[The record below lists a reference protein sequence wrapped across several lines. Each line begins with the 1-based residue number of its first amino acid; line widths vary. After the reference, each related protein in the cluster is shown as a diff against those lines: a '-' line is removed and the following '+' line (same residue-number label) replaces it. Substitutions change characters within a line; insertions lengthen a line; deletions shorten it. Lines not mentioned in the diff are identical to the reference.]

1 MTVFNFQL
9 KNAYLCKS
17 LNLVINHPIIILI
30 IMKIKLLPLFAIV
43 ALVATACDNTPK
55 PEQPQE
61 PVQQTTNLSDKYAE
75 YTLTTSIDHLSEG
88 ELEMLGLLFEAAD
101 IMDNLFWQENYG
113 DKEEL
118 MNRIGDNADIKKL
131 ATIAYGPWDGLDG
144 NKPFVEGIGEKP
156 AGAQFYPADMTEEE
170 WNALDDPNKTSQ
182 YTMIVRD
189 DDGNLKCVW
198 YHDYFEQ
205 QIKKAASLLD
215 DASELAGDE
224 EFAEYLR
231 LRAKALR
238 TDDYLESDM
247 QWMDVRNNNID
258 MVIGPIENYT
268 DARYGIKASHEAFIL
283 VKDQEWTKQLA
294 RYAAFVP
301 ELQKQLPVPAEYKK
315 EVPGSDVDLAAY
327 DVVYYA
333 GDCNAN
339 SKTIAINLP
348 NDERVQ
354 LQRGTRKLQLKNA
367 MQAKFDKILEPISKE
382 LMTPESMEHIK
393 FDAFFA
399 NVMFHETAHGMG
411 IKNTITGKGTVRE
424 ALGNQYN
431 ALEEA
436 KADVLGLYLVTK
448 LAEMG
453 EYTNTTMEDNYT
465 TFMAGIF
472 RSVRFGAASAHGK
485 ANMLTFNYF
494 QNEGA
499 FVRNEEGK
507 YAIDFE
513 KMKVAVEKLAGD
525 ILKHQGDGDY
535 EATKTWMGEMTVIQ
549 PTLQADLDKVN
560 AAGIPTDIYFNMGPQ
575 VLLK

>member
-1 MTVFNFQL
+1 
-9 KNAYLCKS
+9 
-17 LNLVINHPIIILI
+17 
-30 IMKIKLLPLFAIV
+30 MKIKYLAIIA
-43 ALVATACDNTPK
+43 ALAIGATACDNSKK
-55 PEQPQE
+55 PEPSPE
-61 PVQQTTNLSDKYAE
+61 PVQQQSNLSDKYAE
-75 YTLTTSIDHLSEG
+75 YTLTSDISHLSDNER
-88 ELEMLGLLFEAAD
+88 EMLKLLFEAAD
-101 IMDNLFWQENYG
+101 IMDGLFWQENYG

-144 NKPFVEGIGEKP
+144 NKPFVEGIGPKP

-170 WNALDDPNKTSQ
+170 WSAFDDPNKTSQ

-189 DDGNLKCVW
+189 ENGKLKCVW
-198 YHDYFEQ
+198 YHDYFAEQ
-205 QIKKAASLLD
+205 INKAASLLD

-224 EFAEYLR
+224 EFANYLR

-283 VKDQEWTKQLA
+283 IKDQDWTKKLA

-354 LQRGTRKLQLKNA
+354 LERGTRKLQLKNA

-393 FDAFFA
+393 FDAFFS

-424 ALGNQYN
+424 ALSNQYN
-431 ALEEA
+431 AIEEA

-453 EYTNTTMEDNYT
+453 EYTTTTMEDNYT

-499 FVRNEEGK
+499 FVRNADGR

-535 EATKTWMGEMTVIQ
+535 EATKAWLGQMSVIK
-549 PTLQADLDKVN
+549 PELQADLDRVN
-560 AAGIPTDIYFNMGPQ
+560 AAGIPVDIYYNMGPQ

>member
-1 MTVFNFQL
+1 
-9 KNAYLCKS
+9 
-17 LNLVINHPIIILI
+17 
-30 IMKIKLLPLFAIV
+30 MKIKHLVWVAMV
-43 ALVATACDNTPK
+43 ALAATSCDNKK
-55 PEQPQE
+55 PEQVQE
-61 PVQQTTNLSDKYAE
+61 PVQQKANLSDKYAE
-75 YTLTTSIDHLSEG
+75 YTLTTNIDHLSDNEKQ
-88 ELEMLGLLFEAAD
+88 MLPLLFEACD
-101 IMDNLFWQENYG
+101 IMDGLFWRENYG

-118 MNRIGDNADIKKL
+118 MAKIGDNTDIKKL
-131 ATIAYGPWDGLDG
+131 ATIAYGPWDGLNG
-144 NKPFVEGIGEKP
+144 NTPFVEGIGDKP

-170 WNALDDPNKTSQ
+170 WNALADPNKNSQ

-189 DDGNLKCVW
+189 ENGALKCVW
-198 YHDYFEQ
+198 YHDYFAQE
-205 QIKKAASLLD
+205 IERAASLLD
-215 DASELAGDE
+215 QASELAGDK
-224 EFAEYLR
+224 EFAQYLK

-238 TDDYLESDM
+238 TDDYFESDM

-258 MVIGPIENYT
+258 LVIGPIENYT
-268 DARYGIKASHEAFIL
+268 DARYGIKASHEGFIL
-283 VKDQEWTKQLA
+283 IKDQEWTKQLA

-301 ELQKQLPVPAEYKK
+301 ELQKQLPVPEEYKK
-315 EVPGSDVDLAAY
+315 EVPGDDVDLAAY
-327 DVVYYA
+327 DAVYYA

-354 LQRGTRKLQLKNA
+354 LQRGTRKLQLKNS
-367 MQAKFDKILEPISKE
+367 MQAKFDKILEPIARE

-393 FDAFFA
+393 FDAFFS

-424 ALGNQYN
+424 ALSNQYN
-431 ALEEA
+431 AIEEA

-453 EYTNTTMEDNYT
+453 EYTTTTMEDNYT

-499 FVRNEEGK
+499 FTRNEEGR

-535 EATKTWMGEMTVIQ
+535 EATKAWMADQIVIK
-549 PTLQADLDKVN
+549 PELQADLDRVN
-560 AAGIPTDIYFNMGPQ
+560 KAGVPTDIYFNMGPQ

>member
-1 MTVFNFQL
+1 
-9 KNAYLCKS
+9 
-17 LNLVINHPIIILI
+17 
-30 IMKIKLLPLFAIV
+30 MKIKHLAIIAVV
-43 ALVATACDNTPK
+43 ALVATACGNKKT
-55 PEQPQE
+55 EQPQE
-61 PVQQTTNLSDKYAE
+61 PVQEQEQTTNLSDKYAE
-75 YTLTTSIDHLSEG
+75 YTLTTDISHLSDNER
-88 ELEMLGLLFEAAD
+88 EMLQLLFEAAD
-101 IMDNLFWQENYG
+101 IMDGLFWNENYG
-113 DKEEL
+113 DKDEL
-118 MNRIGDNADIKKL
+118 IARIGDNADLRKM
-131 ATIAYGPWDGLDG
+131 ASIAYGPWDGLDG
-144 NKPFVEGIGEKP
+144 NKPFVEGIGPKP

-170 WNALDDPNKTSQ
+170 WNAFDDPNKTSQ

-189 DDGNLKCVW
+189 ENGALKCVW
-198 YHDYFEQ
+198 YHDYFAE

-238 TDDYLESDM
+238 TDDYFESDM
-247 QWMDVRNNNID
+247 QWMDVRNNNVD
-258 MVIGPIENYT
+258 LVIGPIENYT

-283 VKDQEWTKQLA
+283 IKDQEWTKQLA

-301 ELQKQLPVPAEYKK
+301 ELQKQLPVPEEYKK

-367 MQAKFDKILEPISKE
+367 MQAKFDKILAPISE
-382 LMTPESMEHIK
+382 VLMTPESMEHIK

-424 ALGNQYN
+424 ALSNQYN

-494 QNEGA
+494 QNKGA
-499 FVRNEEGK
+499 FVRTEDGR
-507 YAIDFE
+507 YAIDFD

-535 EATKTWMGEMTVIQ
+535 EATKAWMGEMSVIK
-549 PTLQADLDKVN
+549 PELQADLDRVN
-560 AAGIPTDIYFNMGPQ
+560 EAGIPVDIYYNMGPD

>member
-1 MTVFNFQL
+1 
-9 KNAYLCKS
+9 
-17 LNLVINHPIIILI
+17 
-30 IMKIKLLPLFAIV
+30 MKIKHLAIIAVV
-43 ALVATACDNTPK
+43 ALVATACGNK
-55 PEQPQE
+55 KVEQPQE
-61 PVQQTTNLSDKYAE
+61 PVQEQTTNLSDKYAE
-75 YTLTTSIDHLSEG
+75 YTLTTDISHLSDNER
-88 ELEMLGLLFEAAD
+88 EMLRLLFEAAD
-101 IMDNLFWQENYG
+101 IMDGLFWLENYG
-113 DKEEL
+113 DNAEL
-118 MNRIGDNADIKKL
+118 MARIADNPDLVKM

-144 NKPFVEGIGEKP
+144 NKPFVEGVGPKP

-170 WNALDDPNKTSQ
+170 WNAFDDPNKTSQ

-189 DDGNLKCVW
+189 ENGALKCVW
-198 YHDYFEQ
+198 YHDYFAEQ
-205 QIKKAASLLD
+205 IRKAASLLD

-247 QWMDVRNNNID
+247 QWMDVRNNNVD
-258 MVIGPIENYT
+258 LVIGPIENYT

-283 VKDQEWTKQLA
+283 IKDQEWTKQLA

-301 ELQKQLPVPAEYKK
+301 ELQKQLPVPEEYKK

-367 MQAKFDKILEPISKE
+367 MQAKFDKILAPISE
-382 LMTPESMEHIK
+382 VLMTPESMEHIK

-411 IKNTITGKGTVRE
+411 IKNTITGTGTVRE

-499 FVRNEEGK
+499 FVRTEDGR
-507 YAIDFE
+507 YAIDFD

-535 EATKTWMGEMTVIQ
+535 EATKAWMGEMSVIK
-549 PTLQADLDKVN
+549 PELQADLDRVN
-560 AAGIPTDIYFNMGPQ
+560 EAGIPVDIYYNMGPD

>member
-1 MTVFNFQL
+1 
-9 KNAYLCKS
+9 
-17 LNLVINHPIIILI
+17 
-30 IMKIKLLPLFAIV
+30 MKIKHLTIAV
-43 ALVATACDNTPK
+43 AVVLVAAACNNTK
-55 PEQPQE
+55 PEPEQE
-61 PVQQTTNLSDKYAE
+61 PVQEQTNLSDKYAE
-75 YTLTTSIDHLSEG
+75 YTLTSDISHLSEN
-88 ELEMLGLLFEAAD
+88 EREMLPLLFEAAD
-101 IMDNLFWQENYG
+101 IMDQLFWLENYG
-113 DKEEL
+113 DKEAL
-118 MNRIGDNADIKKL
+118 MAQIGDNADLRKMAGI
-131 ATIAYGPWDGLDG
+131 TYGPWDGLDG
-144 NKPFVEGIGEKP
+144 NKPFVDGIGEKP
-156 AGAQFYPADMTEEE
+156 AGAQFYPVDMTEEE
-170 WNALDDPNKTSQ
+170 WNAFDDPDKNSQ

-189 DDGNLKCVW
+189 EDGNLKCVW

-247 QWMDVRNNNID
+247 RWMDVRNNNID

-283 VKDQEWTKQLA
+283 IKDQEWTKQLA
-294 RYAAFVP
+294 RYAQFVP
-301 ELQKQLPVPAEYKK
+301 ELQKQLPVPEEYKK

-327 DVVYYA
+327 DAVYYA

-354 LQRGTRKLQLKNA
+354 LERGTRKLQLKNA
-367 MQAKFDKILEPISKE
+367 MQAKFENILVPIADV
-382 LMTPESMEHIK
+382 LMTPESAEHIK

-411 IKNTITGKGTVRE
+411 IKNTITGKGSVHS

-431 ALEEA
+431 AIEEA

-453 EYTNTTMEDNYT
+453 EYTTTTMEDNYT
-465 TFMAGIF
+465 TFLAGIF

-485 ANMLTFNYF
+485 ANMLEFNYF
-494 QNEGA
+494 QKEGA
-499 FVRNEEGK
+499 FTRDENGR

-513 KMKVAVEKLAGD
+513 KMKAAVEKLAGD
-525 ILKHQGDGDY
+525 ILIHQGDGDY
-535 EATKTWMGEMTVIQ
+535 EATKAWLGEMSVIK
-549 PTLQADLDKVN
+549 PELQADLDRVN
-560 AAGIPTDIYFNMGPQ
+560 EAGIPTDIYYNMGPD

>member
-1 MTVFNFQL
+1 
-9 KNAYLCKS
+9 
-17 LNLVINHPIIILI
+17 
-30 IMKIKLLPLFAIV
+30 MKIRHLTYV
-43 ALVATACDNTPK
+43 AVMALITSACNNAPK
-55 PEQPQE
+55 QPVEQQPQ
-61 PVQQTTNLSDKYAE
+61 PKLIDKYAE
-75 YTLTTSIDHLSEG
+75 YTLTSDISHLSEN
-88 ELEMLGLLFEAAD
+88 EKEMLPLLFEAAD
-101 IMDNLFWQENYG
+101 IMDDLFWKENYG
-113 DKEEL
+113 DKDEL
-118 MNRIGDNADIKKL
+118 MAKITDPDLQRFACI
-131 ATIAYGPWDGLDG
+131 TYGPWDGLDG
-144 NKPFVEGIGEKP
+144 NKPFVEGVGEKP
-156 AGAQFYPADMTEEE
+156 AGAQFYPQDMTEEE
-170 WNALDDPNKTSQ
+170 WNAFDDPDKNSQ

-189 DDGNLKCVW
+189 ENGNLKCVW

-205 QIKKAASLLD
+205 QINKAASLLD

-224 EFAEYLR
+224 EFANYLA

-247 QWMDVRNNNID
+247 RWMDVRNNNID

-283 VKDQEWTKQLA
+283 IKDQEWTKQLA
-294 RYAAFVP
+294 RYAQFVP
-301 ELQKQLPVPAEYKK
+301 ELQKQLPVPEEYKK

-354 LQRGTRKLQLKNA
+354 LERGTRKLQLKNA
-367 MQAKFDKILEPISKE
+367 MAAKFEKILLPLSNV

-411 IKNTITGKGTVRE
+411 IKNTVTGKGSVHS
-424 ALGNQYN
+424 ALGNTYN
-431 ALEEA
+431 AIEEA

-453 EYTNTTMEDNYT
+453 EYTTTELVDNYT
-465 TFMAGIF
+465 TFLAGIF

-485 ANMLTFNYF
+485 ANMLEFNYMEK
-494 QNEGA
+494 EGA
-499 FVRNEEGK
+499 FTRNEQGQ

-513 KMKVAVEKLAGD
+513 KMKVAIEKLAGD
-525 ILKHQGDGDY
+525 ILVCQGNGDY
-535 EATKTWMGEMTVIQ
+535 EAAKAWLGEMSVTK
-549 PTLQADLDKVN
+549 PELQADLDRVN
-560 AAGIPTDIYFNMGPQ
+560 NAGIPVDIYYNMGPQ

>member
-1 MTVFNFQL
+1 
-9 KNAYLCKS
+9 
-17 LNLVINHPIIILI
+17 
-30 IMKIKLLPLFAIV
+30 MKIKYF
-43 ALVATACDNTPK
+43 ALVAMVAVAFTACDNKK
-55 PEQPQE
+55 PEPVQE
-61 PVQQTTNLSDKYAE
+61 PVQEQTHLSDKYAE
-75 YTLTTSIDHLSEG
+75 YTLTTNIDHLSDNER
-88 ELEMLGLLFEAAD
+88 EMLRLLFEAAD
-101 IMDNLFWQENYG
+101 IMDGLFWNENYG
-113 DKEEL
+113 DKDEL
-118 MNRIGDNADIKKL
+118 MAKIGDNADIKKL

-144 NKPFVEGIGEKP
+144 NKPFVEGIGAKP

-170 WNALDDPNKTSQ
+170 WNAFDDPNKTSQ

-189 DDGNLKCVW
+189 ENGALKCVW
-198 YHDYFEQ
+198 YHDYFAEQ
-205 QIKKAASLLD
+205 IEKAASLLD
-215 DASELAGDE
+215 KASELAGDK
-224 EFAEYLR
+224 EFATYLK
-231 LRAKALR
+231 LRAQALR

-294 RYAAFVP
+294 RYASFVP
-301 ELQKQLPVPAEYKK
+301 ALQKQLPVPAEYKK

-367 MQAKFDKILEPISKE
+367 MQAKFDKILDPISKE
-382 LMTPESMEHIK
+382 LMTSESLEHIK

-499 FVRNEEGK
+499 FVRDEQGK

-525 ILKHQGDGDY
+525 ILQHQGNGDY
-535 EATKTWMGEMTVIQ
+535 EATKAWMGEMTVIK
-549 PTLQADLDKVN
+549 PELQADLDRVN

>member
-1 MTVFNFQL
+1 M
-9 KNAYLCKS
+9 
-17 LNLVINHPIIILI
+17 
-30 IMKIKLLPLFAIV
+30 
-43 ALVATACDNTPK
+43 
-55 PEQPQE
+55 
-61 PVQQTTNLSDKYAE
+61 
-75 YTLTTSIDHLSEG
+75 
-88 ELEMLGLLFEAAD
+88 
-101 IMDNLFWQENYG
+101 
-113 DKEEL
+113 
-118 MNRIGDNADIKKL
+118 
-131 ATIAYGPWDGLDG
+131 
-144 NKPFVEGIGEKP
+144 EGIGAKP

-170 WNALDDPNKTSQ
+170 WNAFADPNKNSQ

-189 DDGNLKCVW
+189 ENGALKCMW

-205 QIKKAASLLD
+205 EIKRAASLLD

-238 TDDYLESDM
+238 NDDYFESDM

-268 DARYGIKASHEAFIL
+268 DARFGIKASHEAFIL
-283 VKDQEWTKQLA
+283 IKDQEWTKQLA
-294 RYAAFVP
+294 RYAAYVP

-315 EVPGSDVDLAAY
+315 EKPGDDVDLAAY
-327 DVVYYA
+327 DAVYYA

-354 LQRGTRKLQLKNA
+354 LERGTRKLQLKNA
-367 MQAKFDKILEPISKE
+367 MAAKFEKILVPLSGV

-411 IKNTITGKGTVRE
+411 IKNTITGKGSVHS
-424 ALGNQYN
+424 ALGNTYN
-431 ALEEA
+431 AIEEA

-453 EYTNTTMEDNYT
+453 EYTTTELVDNYT
-465 TFMAGIF
+465 TFLAGIF

-485 ANMLTFNYF
+485 ANMLEFNYM
-494 QNEGA
+494 QKEGA
-499 FVRNEEGK
+499 FTRNEQGQ

-513 KMKVAVEKLAGD
+513 KMKAAVEKLAGD
-525 ILKHQGDGDY
+525 ILVCQGNGDY
-535 EATKTWMGEMTVIQ
+535 EAAKAWLGEMSVIK
-549 PTLQADLDKVN
+549 PELQADLDRVN
-560 AAGIPTDIYFNMGPQ
+560 AAGIPTDIYYNMGPE
-575 VLLK
+575 VLMKTEN

>member
-1 MTVFNFQL
+1 
-9 KNAYLCKS
+9 
-17 LNLVINHPIIILI
+17 
-30 IMKIKLLPLFAIV
+30 MKIKHLSIIVAV
-43 ALVATACDNTPK
+43 ALVASACNNKPK
-55 PEQPQE
+55 TEEKPQPK
-61 PVQQTTNLSDKYAE
+61 LIDKYAE
-75 YTLTTSIDHLSEG
+75 YTLTSDISHLSEN
-88 ELEMLGLLFEAAD
+88 EKEMLPLLFEAAD
-101 IMDNLFWQENYG
+101 IMEDLFWKENYG

-118 MNRIGDNADIKKL
+118 MAKISDPDLQKFACI
-131 ATIAYGPWDGLDG
+131 TYGPWDGLDG
-144 NKPFVEGIGEKP
+144 NKPFVEGVGEKP
-156 AGAQFYPADMTEEE
+156 AGAQFYPQDMTEEE
-170 WNALDDPNKTSQ
+170 WQAFDDPDKNSQ

-189 DDGNLKCVW
+189 ENGALKCVW
-198 YHDYFEQ
+198 YHEYFEQ

-231 LRAKALR
+231 LRAMALR
-238 TDDYLESDM
+238 NDDYFESDM

-283 VKDQEWTKQLA
+283 IKDQEWTKQLA
-294 RYAAFVP
+294 RYAAYVP
-301 ELQKQLPVPAEYKK
+301 ELQKQLPVPEEYKR

-327 DVVYYA
+327 DAVYYA

-354 LQRGTRKLQLKNA
+354 LERGTRKLQLKNA
-367 MQAKFDKILEPISKE
+367 MAAKFDKILVPIAST
-382 LMTPESMEHIK
+382 LMTPESMDHIK

-411 IKNTITGKGTVRE
+411 IKNTITGKGTVRN

-431 ALEEA
+431 GIEEA

-453 EYTNTTMEDNYT
+453 VYTTTELEDNYT
-465 TFMAGIF
+465 TFLAGIF
-472 RSVRFGAASAHGK
+472 RSVRFGVASAHGK
-485 ANMLTFNYF
+485 ANMIEFNYF
-494 QNEGA
+494 QDMGA
-499 FVRNEEGK
+499 FTRNEQGQ

-513 KMKVAVEKLAGD
+513 KMLVAVEKLAGD
-525 ILKHQGDGDY
+525 ILVHQGNGDY
-535 EATKTWMGEMTVIQ
+535 EATKAWMAERIVIK
-549 PTLQADLDKVN
+549 PELQADLDRVN
-560 AAGIPTDIYFNMGPQ
+560 EAGVPVDIYYKMGPE
-575 VLLK
+575 VLLGE

>member
-1 MTVFNFQL
+1 
-9 KNAYLCKS
+9 
-17 LNLVINHPIIILI
+17 
-30 IMKIKLLPLFAIV
+30 MKIKHLAIIAVV
-43 ALVATACDNTPK
+43 ALVATACGNK
-55 PEQPQE
+55 NVEQTQE
-61 PVQQTTNLSDKYAE
+61 PVQEETNNLSDKYAE
-75 YTLTTSIDHLSEG
+75 YTLTTDISHLSDNER
-88 ELEMLGLLFEAAD
+88 EMLSLLFDAAD
-101 IMDNLFWQENYG
+101 IMDGLFWLENYG
-113 DKEEL
+113 DKADL
-118 MNRIGDNADIKKL
+118 MAKIADNPDLVKM
-131 ATIAYGPWDGLDG
+131 ATITYGAWDGLDG

-156 AGAQFYPADMTEEE
+156 AGAQFYPVDMTDEE
-170 WNALDDPNKTSQ
+170 WEAFADPDKNSQ
-182 YTMIVRD
+182 YTMVVRD
-189 DDGNLKCVW
+189 DEGNLKCVW
-198 YHDYFEQ
+198 YHDYFAE

-238 TDDYLESDM
+238 TDDYFESDM
-247 QWMDVRNNNID
+247 QWMDVRNNNVD
-258 MVIGPIENYT
+258 LVIGPIENYT
-268 DARYGIKASHEAFIL
+268 DARFGIKAAHEAFIL
-283 VKDQEWTKQLA
+283 IKDQEWTKELA
-294 RYAAFVP
+294 RYAAYVP
-301 ELQKQLPVPAEYKK
+301 ELQKQLPVPEEYKK
-315 EVPGSDVDLAAY
+315 EVPGADVDLAAY

-354 LQRGTRKLQLKNA
+354 LARGTRKLQLKNS
-367 MQAKFDKILEPISKE
+367 MQAKFDKILVPIANE
-382 LMTPESMEHIK
+382 LMTPESAEHIK

-411 IKNTITGKGTVRE
+411 IKNTLDGKGTVRE
-424 ALGNQYN
+424 ALGNQYS
-431 ALEEA
+431 AIEEA

-448 LAEMG
+448 LSEMG
-453 EYTNTTMEDNYT
+453 VYDKTTMEDNYT

-499 FVRNEEGK
+499 FTRNEEGR
-507 YAIDFE
+507 YAIDFD

-525 ILKHQGDGDY
+525 ILKCQGNGDY
-535 EATKTWMGEMTVIQ
+535 EAAKAWVNEMSVIH
-549 PTLQADLDKVN
+549 PELQADLDKVN
-560 AAGIPTDIYFNMGPQ
+560 AAGIPTDIYFNMGPG

>member
-1 MTVFNFQL
+1 
-9 KNAYLCKS
+9 
-17 LNLVINHPIIILI
+17 
-30 IMKIKLLPLFAIV
+30 MKIKHLAFVAIV
-43 ALVATACDNTPK
+43 ALVATACGNKTT
-55 PEQPQE
+55 EQPKE
-61 PVQQTTNLSDKYAE
+61 DPVQQTNLSDKYAE
-75 YTLTTSIDHLSEG
+75 YTLTTDISHLSDNER
-88 ELEMLGLLFEAAD
+88 EMLRLLFEAAD
-101 IMDNLFWQENYG
+101 IMDGLFWQENYG
-113 DKEEL
+113 DNAEL
-118 MNRIGDNADIKKL
+118 IARIGDNPDLIKM

-170 WNALDDPNKTSQ
+170 WEAFNDPNKTSQ

-189 DDGNLKCVW
+189 ENGALKCVW
-198 YHDYFEQ
+198 YHDYFAE

-224 EFAEYLR
+224 EFAEYLK

-238 TDDYLESDM
+238 TDDYFESDM

-294 RYAAFVP
+294 RYAQFVP
-301 ELQKQLPVPAEYKK
+301 ELQKQLPVPEEYKK

-367 MQAKFDKILEPISKE
+367 MQAKFEKILEPISE
-382 LMTPESMEHIK
+382 VLMTPESMEHIK

-499 FVRNEEGK
+499 FVRNEDGR

-535 EATKTWMGEMTVIQ
+535 EATKAWMGEMSVIK
-549 PTLQADLDKVN
+549 PELQADLDRVN
-560 AAGIPTDIYFNMGPQ
+560 EAGIPVDIYYNMGPD

>member
-1 MTVFNFQL
+1 MY
-9 KNAYLCKS
+9 AYYRNQQFKS
-17 LNLVINHPIIILI
+17 N
-30 IMKIKLLPLFAIV
+30 IMKIKHLTIV
-43 ALVATACDNTPK
+43 AVIAVMASACSNQPK
-55 PEQPQE
+55 TNEEPQPK
-61 PVQQTTNLSDKYAE
+61 LIDKYAE
-75 YTLTTSIDHLSEG
+75 YTLTSDISHLSEN
-88 ELEMLGLLFEAAD
+88 EKEMLPLLFEAAD
-101 IMDNLFWQENYG
+101 IMDDLFWRENYG

-118 MNRIGDNADIKKL
+118 MARISDPDLQKFACI
-131 ATIAYGPWDGLDG
+131 TYGPWDGLDG
-144 NKPFVEGIGEKP
+144 NKSFVEGIGEKP
-156 AGAQFYPADMTEEE
+156 AGAQFYPQDMTEEE
-170 WNALDDPNKTSQ
+170 WEAFDDPDKNSQ

-189 DDGNLKCVW
+189 ENGNLKCVW
-198 YHDYFEQ
+198 YHDYFAEQ
-205 QIKKAASLLD
+205 INKAASLLD

-238 TDDYLESDM
+238 TDDYFESDM
-247 QWMDVRNNNID
+247 RWMDVRNNNID
-258 MVIGPIENYT
+258 MVVGPIENYT

-283 VKDQEWTKQLA
+283 IKDQEWTKQLA
-294 RYAAFVP
+294 RYAQFVP
-301 ELQKQLPVPAEYKK
+301 ELQKQLPVSEEYKK
-315 EVPGSDVDLAAY
+315 EVPGADADLAAY
-327 DVVYYA
+327 DAVYYA

-367 MQAKFDKILEPISKE
+367 MAAKFEKILQPIASV

-411 IKNTITGKGTVRE
+411 IKNTITDKGTVRD
-424 ALGNQYN
+424 ALGNQYS
-431 ALEEA
+431 AIEEA

-499 FVRNEEGK
+499 FTRNEEGL

-525 ILKHQGDGDY
+525 ILVCQGNGVY
-535 EATKTWMGEMTVIQ
+535 EAAKAWMDEMSVIK
-549 PTLQADLDKVN
+549 PELQADLDRVN
-560 AAGIPTDIYFNMGPQ
+560 EAGIPVDIYYNMGPD
-575 VLLK
+575 VLLNK

>member
-1 MTVFNFQL
+1 MN
-9 KNAYLCKS
+9 
-17 LNLVINHPIIILI
+17 
-30 IMKIKLLPLFAIV
+30 IKHFAIV
-43 ALVATACDNTPK
+43 AAVALVTTACGNK
-55 PEQPQE
+55 KAEQ
-61 PVQQTTNLSDKYAE
+61 PVQQETHLSDKYAE
-75 YTLTTSIDHLSEG
+75 YTLTTDISHLSDNEK
-88 ELEMLGLLFEAAD
+88 EMLSLLFEAAD
-101 IMDNLFWQENYG
+101 IMDGLFWRENYG
-113 DKEEL
+113 DKEQL
-118 MNRIGDNADIKKL
+118 MEMIGDNADIKKL

-144 NKPFVEGIGEKP
+144 NKPFVEGIGPKP

-170 WNALDDPNKTSQ
+170 WNALDDPNKNSQ

-189 DDGNLKCVW
+189 EDGALKCVW

-205 QIKKAASLLD
+205 EIKRAASLLD

-238 TDDYLESDM
+238 TDDYFESDM

-283 VKDQEWTKQLA
+283 IKDQKWTKQLA
-294 RYAAFVP
+294 RYAAYVP
-301 ELQKQLPVPAEYKK
+301 ELQKQLPVPEEYKK

-327 DVVYYA
+327 DAVYYA

-354 LQRGTRKLQLKNA
+354 LERGTRKLQLKNS
-367 MQAKFDKILEPISKE
+367 MQAKFDKILVPIAKE

-411 IKNTITGKGTVRE
+411 IKNTITGKGTVHS

-431 ALEEA
+431 AIEEA

-453 EYTNTTMEDNYT
+453 VYTTTTMEDNYT

-485 ANMLTFNYF
+485 ANMLTFNFF
-494 QNEGA
+494 QDYGA
-499 FVRNEEGK
+499 FTRTEDGL

-513 KMKVAVEKLAGD
+513 EMKKAVEMLAGE
-525 ILKHQGDGDY
+525 ILMKQGNGDY
-535 EATKTWMGEMTVIQ
+535 DEVKQWLDVMSVIR
-549 PTLQADLDKVN
+549 PELQSDLDRVN

>member
-1 MTVFNFQL
+1 
-9 KNAYLCKS
+9 
-17 LNLVINHPIIILI
+17 
-30 IMKIKLLPLFAIV
+30 MKIKHLVIIAAV
-43 ALVATACDNTPK
+43 SLVATACGNKKT
-55 PEQPQE
+55 EQTAE
-61 PVQQTTNLSDKYAE
+61 PVQQQTKLSDKYAQ
-75 YTLTTSIDHLSEG
+75 YTLTTDISHLSDNEKQ
-88 ELEMLGLLFEAAD
+88 MLPLLFEAAD
-101 IMDNLFWQENYG
+101 IMDQLFWMENYG
-113 DKEEL
+113 NKDEL
-118 MNRIGDNADIKKL
+118 MAKIGNNEDLKKM
-131 ATIAYGPWDGLDG
+131 ASIAYGPWDGLDG
-144 NKPFVEGIGEKP
+144 NKPFVEGIGPKP
-156 AGAQFYPADMTEEE
+156 AGAQFYPVDMTEEE
-170 WNALDDPNKTSQ
+170 WTAFNDPNKTSQ

-189 DDGNLKCVW
+189 ENGNLKSVW

-205 QIKKAASLLD
+205 QIEKAASLLD

-247 QWMDVRNNNID
+247 RWMDVRNNNID

-283 VKDQEWTKQLA
+283 IKDQEWTKQLA

-301 ELQKQLPVPAEYKK
+301 ELQKQLPVPEEYKK

-424 ALGNQYN
+424 ALSNQYN

-465 TFMAGIF
+465 TFLAGIF

-494 QNEGA
+494 QKEGA
-499 FVRNEEGK
+499 FVRNEEGR

-525 ILKHQGDGDY
+525 ILMHQGNGDY
-535 EATKTWMGEMTVIQ
+535 EVTKAWMAEQCVIGAE
-549 PTLQADLDKVN
+549 LQADLDRVN
-560 AAGIPTDIYFNMGPQ
+560 ASGIPTDIYFNMGPQ

>member
-1 MTVFNFQL
+1 
-9 KNAYLCKS
+9 
-17 LNLVINHPIIILI
+17 
-30 IMKIKLLPLFAIV
+30 MKIKYLAIIAV
-43 ALVATACDNTPK
+43 AALSITACNNK
-55 PEQPQE
+55 KVEQPVQE
-61 PVQQTTNLSDKYAE
+61 PTHLSDKYAE
-75 YTLTTSIDHLSEG
+75 YTLTTDISHLSDNEK
-88 ELEMLGLLFEAAD
+88 EMLSLLFEAAD
-101 IMDNLFWQENYG
+101 IMDGLFWRENYG

-118 MNRIGDNADIKKL
+118 MARIGDNEDIKKL

-144 NKPFVEGIGEKP
+144 NKPFVEGIGPKP

-170 WNALDDPNKTSQ
+170 WNALEDPNKNSQ

-189 DDGNLKCVW
+189 ENGNLKCVW
-198 YHDYFEQ
+198 YHDYYEQ
-205 QIKKAASLLD
+205 EIKKAASLLD

-238 TDDYLESDM
+238 TDDYFESDM
-247 QWMDVRNNNID
+247 QWMDVRNNNVD
-258 MVIGPIENYT
+258 LVIGPIENYT

-283 VKDQEWTKQLA
+283 IKDQEWTKQLA

-301 ELQKQLPVPAEYKK
+301 ELQKQLPVPEEYKK

-327 DVVYYA
+327 DAVYYA

-354 LQRGTRKLQLKNA
+354 LQRGTRKLQLKNS
-367 MQAKFDKILEPISKE
+367 MQAKFDKILEPIAKE

-431 ALEEA
+431 AIEEA

-448 LAEMG
+448 LSEMG
-453 EYTNTTMEDNYT
+453 VYTNTTMEDNYT

-499 FVRNEEGK
+499 FTRNEEGR

-525 ILKHQGDGDY
+525 ILMHQGDGDY
-535 EATKTWMGEMTVIQ
+535 EATKAWMADQIVIK
-549 PTLQADLDKVN
+549 PELQADLDRVN

>member
-1 MTVFNFQL
+1 
-9 KNAYLCKS
+9 
-17 LNLVINHPIIILI
+17 
-30 IMKIKLLPLFAIV
+30 MKIKLLPLVAIV
-43 ALVATACDNTPK
+43 ALIATACDNTK
-55 PEQPQE
+55 PEPAPE
-61 PVQQTTNLSDKYAE
+61 PVKQSNLSDKYAE

-101 IMDNLFWQENYG
+101 IMEDLFWRENYG

-118 MNRIGDNADIKKL
+118 MNRIGDNADLRKMASI
-131 ATIAYGPWDGLDG
+131 TYGAWDGLDG
-144 NKPFVEGIGEKP
+144 NKSFVEGIGEKP
-156 AGAQFYPADMTEEE
+156 AGAQFYPVDMTEEE
-170 WNALDDPNKTSQ
+170 WEAFDDPDKNSQ

-189 DDGNLKCVW
+189 ENGKLKCVW

-247 QWMDVRNNNID
+247 QWMDVRNNNVD
-258 MVIGPIENYT
+258 LVIGPIENYT

-283 VKDQEWTKQLA
+283 IKDQEWTKQLA
-294 RYAAFVP
+294 RYAAYVP
-301 ELQKQLPVPAEYKK
+301 ELQKQLPVPEEYKK
-315 EVPGSDVDLAAY
+315 EVPGADLDLAAY
-327 DVVYYA
+327 DAVYYA

-354 LQRGTRKLQLKNA
+354 LERGTRKLQLKNS
-367 MQAKFDKILEPISKE
+367 MQAKFDKILVPIAEE

-424 ALGNQYN
+424 ALGNQYS

-453 EYTNTTMEDNYT
+453 VYTNTTMEDNYT

-499 FVRNEEGK
+499 FVRNADGK

-535 EATKTWMGEMTVIQ
+535 EAVKAWLGEMSVIK
-549 PTLQADLDKVN
+549 PELQADLDKVN
-560 AAGIPTDIYFNMGPQ
+560 AAGIPTDIYFKMGPD
-575 VLLK
+575 VLFK

>member
-1 MTVFNFQL
+1 
-9 KNAYLCKS
+9 
-17 LNLVINHPIIILI
+17 
-30 IMKIKLLPLFAIV
+30 MKIKLLPLIAIV
-43 ALVATACDNTPK
+43 ALITTACDTPK
-55 PEQPQE
+55 PEPTPE
-61 PVQQTTNLSDKYAE
+61 PVQQTKNLSDKYAE
-75 YTLTTSIDHLSEG
+75 YTLTTNISHLSEG

-101 IMDNLFWQENYG
+101 IMDNLFWMENYG

-118 MNRIGDNADIKKL
+118 MTRIGDNADIKKL

-144 NKPFVEGIGEKP
+144 NKPFVEGVGEKP
-156 AGAQFYPADMTEEE
+156 AGARFYPADMTEEE
-170 WNALDDPNKTSQ
+170 WNAFDDPNKTSQ

-189 DDGNLKCVW
+189 ENGALKCVW
-198 YHDYFEQ
+198 YHDYFEE

-247 QWMDVRNNNID
+247 QWMDVRNNNVD
-258 MVIGPIENYT
+258 LVIGPIENYT

-283 VKDQEWTKQLA
+283 IKDQEWTKQLA

-525 ILKHQGDGDY
+525 ILTHQGDGDY
-535 EATKTWMGEMTVIQ
+535 EATKAWMGEMTVIK
-549 PTLQADLDKVN
+549 PELQADLDKVN
-560 AAGIPTDIYFNMGPQ
+560 AAGIPVDIYYNMGPQ

>member
-1 MTVFNFQL
+1 MR
-9 KNAYLCKS
+9 
-17 LNLVINHPIIILI
+17 
-30 IMKIKLLPLFAIV
+30 IKYV
-43 ALVATACDNTPK
+43 TLVAVVTFTVAACGNK
-55 PEQPQE
+55 KAEQPQE
-61 PVQQTTNLSDKYAE
+61 PVQEQTTHLSDKYAE
-75 YTLTTSIDHLSEG
+75 YTLTTDINHLSDNER
-88 ELEMLGLLFEAAD
+88 EMLQLLFEAAD
-101 IMDNLFWQENYG
+101 IMDGLFWNENYG
-113 DKEEL
+113 DKDEL
-118 MNRIGDNADIKKL
+118 MARIGDNADIKKL

-170 WNALDDPNKTSQ
+170 WNAFDDPNKTSQ

-189 DDGNLKCVW
+189 ENGNLKCVW

-238 TDDYLESDM
+238 TDEYFESDM
-247 QWMDVRNNNID
+247 QWMDVRNNNVD
-258 MVIGPIENYT
+258 LVIGPIENYT

-283 VKDQEWTKQLA
+283 IKDQEWTKQLA

-367 MQAKFDKILEPISKE
+367 MQAKFDKILEPIAKE

-424 ALGNQYN
+424 ALSNQYN

-499 FVRNEEGK
+499 FVRNEDGR
-507 YAIDFE
+507 YAIDFD

-535 EATKTWMGEMTVIQ
+535 EATKAWLGEMSVIK
-549 PTLQADLDKVN
+549 PELQADLDRVN
-560 AAGIPTDIYFNMGPQ
+560 AAGIPTDIYFNMGPN

>member
-1 MTVFNFQL
+1 
-9 KNAYLCKS
+9 
-17 LNLVINHPIIILI
+17 
-30 IMKIKLLPLFAIV
+30 MKIKLLPLVAIV

-75 YTLTTSIDHLSEG
+75 YTLTTNIGHLSEG

-101 IMDNLFWQENYG
+101 IMDDLFWHENYG
-113 DKEEL
+113 DKAEL
-118 MNRIGDNADIKKL
+118 MAKIGDNADIKKL

-170 WNALDDPNKTSQ
+170 WNAFADPDKNSQ

-189 DDGNLKCVW
+189 ENGALKCVW

>member
-1 MTVFNFQL
+1 
-9 KNAYLCKS
+9 
-17 LNLVINHPIIILI
+17 
-30 IMKIKLLPLFAIV
+30 MKIKYLAIIA
-43 ALVATACDNTPK
+43 ALTITVTACDNTTK

-61 PVQQTTNLSDKYAE
+61 PAQQTTNLSDKYAE
-75 YTLTTSIDHLSEG
+75 YTLTTNIGHLSEG

-101 IMDNLFWQENYG
+101 IMEDLFWQENYG
-113 DKEEL
+113 DKAEL
-118 MNRIGDNADIKKL
+118 MNRIGDNADLRKMASI
-131 ATIAYGPWDGLDG
+131 TYGAWDGLDD
-144 NKPFVEGIGEKP
+144 NKPFIDGIGAKP
-156 AGAQFYPADMTEEE
+156 AGACFYPVDMTDEE
-170 WNALDDPNKTSQ
+170 WEAFDDPDKNSQ
-182 YTMIVRD
+182 YTMIIRD
-189 DDGNLKCVW
+189 ENGNLKCVW

-247 QWMDVRNNNID
+247 QWMDVRNNNVD
-258 MVIGPIENYT
+258 LVIGPIENYT

-283 VKDQEWTKQLA
+283 IKDQEWTKQLA
-294 RYAAFVP
+294 RYAAYVP
-301 ELQKQLPVPAEYKK
+301 DLQKQLPVPAEYKK
-315 EVPGSDVDLAAY
+315 EVPGADLDLAAY
-327 DVVYYA
+327 DAVYYA

-354 LQRGTRKLQLKNA
+354 LKRGTRKLQLKNS
-367 MQAKFDKILEPISKE
+367 MQAKFDKILVPIANE

-424 ALGNQYN
+424 ALGNQYS

-448 LAEMG
+448 LSEMG
-453 EYTNTTMEDNYT
+453 VYTNTTMEDNYT

-494 QNEGA
+494 QKEGA
-499 FVRNEEGK
+499 FVRNEDGK

-525 ILKHQGDGDY
+525 ILVHQGDGDY
-535 EATKTWMGEMTVIQ
+535 EAVKAWLGEMSVIH
-549 PTLQADLDKVN
+549 PELQADLDKVN
-560 AAGIPTDIYFNMGPQ
+560 AAGIPTDIYFNMGPK
-575 VLLK
+575 VLFK

>member
-1 MTVFNFQL
+1 
-9 KNAYLCKS
+9 
-17 LNLVINHPIIILI
+17 
-30 IMKIKLLPLFAIV
+30 MKIKHLLIIAALAIG
-43 ALVATACDNTPK
+43 ATACDNTPK

-61 PVQQTTNLSDKYAE
+61 PAQPTNNLSDKYAE
-75 YTLTTSIDHLSEG
+75 YTLTTDISHLSDNER
-88 ELEMLGLLFEAAD
+88 EMLPLLFEAAD
-101 IMDNLFWQENYG
+101 IMDQLFWMENYG
-113 DKEEL
+113 DKEAL
-118 MNRIGDNADIKKL
+118 MNQIGDNADLKKM
-131 ATIAYGPWDGLDG
+131 AAITYGAWDGLDG

-156 AGAQFYPADMTEEE
+156 AGAQFYPIDMTEEE
-170 WNALDDPNKTSQ
+170 WEAFADPNKNSQ

-189 DDGNLKCVW
+189 EEGNLKCVW

-224 EFAEYLR
+224 VFATYLA

-283 VKDQEWTKQLA
+283 IKDQEWTKQLA
-294 RYAAFVP
+294 RYAAYVP
-301 ELQKQLPVPAEYKK
+301 ELQKQLPVPDEYKK
-315 EVPGSDVDLAAY
+315 EVPGADLDLAAY
-327 DVVYYA
+327 DAVYYA

-354 LQRGTRKLQLKNA
+354 LERGTRKLQLKNS
-367 MQAKFDKILEPISKE
+367 MQAKFDKILVPIANE

-424 ALGNQYN
+424 ALANQYS
-431 ALEEA
+431 AIEEA

-453 EYTNTTMEDNYT
+453 VYTNTTMEDNYT

-499 FVRNEEGK
+499 FVRNDEGK

-525 ILKHQGDGDY
+525 ILQCQGNGDY
-535 EATKTWMGEMTVIQ
+535 EAAKAWMAEMSVIK
-549 PTLQADLDKVN
+549 PELQADLDRVN
-560 AAGIPTDIYFNMGPQ
+560 EAGIPTDIYFNMGPQ

>member
-1 MTVFNFQL
+1 
-9 KNAYLCKS
+9 
-17 LNLVINHPIIILI
+17 
-30 IMKIKLLPLFAIV
+30 MKIKYLAIV
-43 ALVATACDNTPK
+43 AVVALIAAACNNKK
-55 PEQPQE
+55 PEPVQE
-61 PVQQTTNLSDKYAE
+61 PVQEETTHLSDKYAE
-75 YTLTTSIDHLSEG
+75 YTLTTDISHLSEN
-88 ELEMLGLLFEAAD
+88 EREMLPLLFEAAD
-101 IMDNLFWQENYG
+101 IMDGLFWMENYG
-113 DKEEL
+113 NKDEL
-118 MNRIGDNADIKKL
+118 MAMIGDNADIKKL
-131 ATIAYGPWDGLDG
+131 ASIAYGPWDGLDG
-144 NKPFVEGIGEKP
+144 NKPFVEGIGPKP

-170 WNALDDPNKTSQ
+170 WNAFDDLNKNSQ
-182 YTMIVRD
+182 YTVIVRD
-189 DDGNLKCVW
+189 ENGALKCVW

-283 VKDQEWTKQLA
+283 IKDQEWTKQLA

-301 ELQKQLPVPAEYKK
+301 QLQKQLPVPAKYKK

-367 MQAKFDKILEPISKE
+367 MQAKFDKILEPIAKE

-411 IKNTITGKGTVRE
+411 IKNTITGKGTVRA
-424 ALGNQYN
+424 ALSNQYN
-431 ALEEA
+431 AIEEA

-499 FVRNEEGK
+499 FVRNEDGR

-525 ILKHQGDGDY
+525 ILQHQGDGDY
-535 EATKTWMGEMTVIQ
+535 EATKAWMSEMTVIK
-549 PTLQADLDKVN
+549 PELQADLDRVN
-560 AAGIPTDIYFNMGPQ
+560 AAGSPTDIYFNMGPD

>member
-1 MTVFNFQL
+1 
-9 KNAYLCKS
+9 
-17 LNLVINHPIIILI
+17 
-30 IMKIKLLPLFAIV
+30 MKIKYL
-43 ALVATACDNTPK
+43 ALVAVVTFAVTACGNK
-55 PEQPQE
+55 KVEQPQE
-61 PVQQTTNLSDKYAE
+61 PVQEQTTHLSDKYAE
-75 YTLTTSIDHLSEG
+75 YTLTTDISHLSEN
-88 ELEMLGLLFEAAD
+88 EREMLQLLFEAAD
-101 IMDNLFWQENYG
+101 IMDGLFWNENYG
-113 DKEEL
+113 NKDEL
-118 MNRIGDNADIKKL
+118 MEMIGDNADIKKL

-144 NKPFVEGIGEKP
+144 NKPFVEGIGPKP

-170 WNALDDPNKTSQ
+170 WNAFDDPNKTSQ

-189 DDGNLKCVW
+189 ENGNLKCVW

-224 EFAEYLR
+224 EFAEYLC

-238 TDDYLESDM
+238 TDEYFESDM
-247 QWMDVRNNNID
+247 QWMDVRNNNVD
-258 MVIGPIENYT
+258 LVIGPIENYT

-283 VKDQEWTKQLA
+283 IKDQEWTKQLA

-367 MQAKFDKILEPISKE
+367 MQAKFDKILEPIAKE

-424 ALGNQYN
+424 ALSNQYN

-499 FVRNEEGK
+499 FVRNEDGR

-513 KMKVAVEKLAGD
+513 KMKAAVEKLAGD

-535 EATKTWMGEMTVIQ
+535 EDTKAWLGEMSVIK
-549 PTLQADLDKVN
+549 PELQADLDRVN

>member
-1 MTVFNFQL
+1 
-9 KNAYLCKS
+9 
-17 LNLVINHPIIILI
+17 
-30 IMKIKLLPLFAIV
+30 MKIKHLTIV
-43 ALVATACDNTPK
+43 AVIAVMASACSNQPK
-55 PEQPQE
+55 TNEEPQPK
-61 PVQQTTNLSDKYAE
+61 LIDKYAE
-75 YTLTTSIDHLSEG
+75 YTLTSDISHLSEN
-88 ELEMLGLLFEAAD
+88 EKEMLPLLFEAAD
-101 IMDNLFWQENYG
+101 IMDDLFWRENYG

-118 MNRIGDNADIKKL
+118 MARISDPDLQKFACI
-131 ATIAYGPWDGLDG
+131 TYGPWDGLDG
-144 NKPFVEGIGEKP
+144 NKSFVEGIGEKP
-156 AGAQFYPADMTEEE
+156 AGAQFYPQDMTEEE
-170 WNALDDPNKTSQ
+170 WEAFDDPDKNSQ

-189 DDGNLKCVW
+189 ENGNLKCVW
-198 YHDYFEQ
+198 YHDYFAEQ
-205 QIKKAASLLD
+205 INKAASLLD

-238 TDDYLESDM
+238 TDDYFESDM
-247 QWMDVRNNNID
+247 RWMDVRNNNID
-258 MVIGPIENYT
+258 MVVGPIENYT

-283 VKDQEWTKQLA
+283 IKDQEWTKQLA
-294 RYAAFVP
+294 RYAQFVP
-301 ELQKQLPVPAEYKK
+301 ELQKQLPVSEEYKK
-315 EVPGSDVDLAAY
+315 EVPGADADLAAY
-327 DVVYYA
+327 DAVYYA

-367 MQAKFDKILEPISKE
+367 MAAKFEKILRPIASV

-411 IKNTITGKGTVRE
+411 IKNTITDKGTVRD
-424 ALGNQYN
+424 ALGNQYS
-431 ALEEA
+431 AIEEA

-499 FVRNEEGK
+499 FTRNEEGL

-525 ILKHQGDGDY
+525 ILVCQGNGVY
-535 EATKTWMGEMTVIQ
+535 EAAKAWMDEMSVIK
-549 PTLQADLDKVN
+549 PELQADLDRVN
-560 AAGIPTDIYFNMGPQ
+560 EAGIPVDIYYNMGPD
-575 VLLK
+575 VLLNK

>member
-1 MTVFNFQL
+1 MKV
-9 KNAYLCKS
+9 KYLA
-17 LNLVINHPIIILI
+17 II
-30 IMKIKLLPLFAIV
+30 AVV
-43 ALVATACDNTPK
+43 ALVVTACKNKK
-55 PEQPQE
+55 PEPVQE
-61 PVQQTTNLSDKYAE
+61 PVQEETTHLSDKYAQ
-75 YTLTTSIDHLSEG
+75 YTLTTDISHLSEN
-88 ELEMLGLLFEAAD
+88 EREMLPLLFEAAD
-101 IMDNLFWQENYG
+101 IMDGLFWRENYG
-113 DKEEL
+113 DKDEL
-118 MNRIGDNADIKKL
+118 MAKIGNNADIKKL

-144 NKPFVEGIGEKP
+144 NKSFVEGIGEKP

-170 WNALDDPNKTSQ
+170 WNAFDDPNKTSQ

-189 DDGNLKCVW
+189 ENGALKCVW

-283 VKDQEWTKQLA
+283 IKDQEWTKQLA
-294 RYAAFVP
+294 RYAAYVP
-301 ELQKQLPVPAEYKK
+301 QLQKQLPVPAKYKK

-367 MQAKFDKILEPISKE
+367 MAAKFEKILVPISE
-382 LMTPESMEHIK
+382 VLMTPESMEHIK

-411 IKNTITGKGTVRE
+411 IKNTITGKGTVRQ
-424 ALGNQYN
+424 ALSNQYN

-448 LAEMG
+448 LSEMG
-453 EYTNTTMEDNYT
+453 VYTNTTMEDNYT

-499 FVRNEEGK
+499 FVRNEDGR
-507 YAIDFE
+507 YAIDFD

-525 ILKHQGDGDY
+525 ILMHQGDGDY
-535 EATKTWMGEMTVIQ
+535 EATKAWMGEMSVIK
-549 PTLQADLDKVN
+549 PELQADLDRVN
-560 AAGIPTDIYFNMGPQ
+560 AAGIPTDIYFEMGPQ

>member
-1 MTVFNFQL
+1 
-9 KNAYLCKS
+9 
-17 LNLVINHPIIILI
+17 
-30 IMKIKLLPLFAIV
+30 MKIKLLSLVAIV
-43 ALVATACDNTPK
+43 AIVATACDNKK
-55 PEQPQE
+55 PEQPVE
-61 PVQQTTNLSDKYAE
+61 PVQQETKLSDKYAE
-75 YTLTTSIDHLSEG
+75 YTLTTDISHLSDNEK
-88 ELEMLGLLFEAAD
+88 EMLSLLFEAAD
-101 IMDNLFWQENYG
+101 IMDGLFWQENYG
-113 DKEEL
+113 NKDEL
-118 MNRIGDNADIKKL
+118 MAMIGDNEDLKKM
-131 ATIAYGPWDGLDG
+131 ASITYGPWDGLDG
-144 NKPFVEGIGEKP
+144 NKPFVEGIGPKP
-156 AGAQFYPADMTEEE
+156 AGAQFYPADMTEDE
-170 WNALDDPNKTSQ
+170 WNAFDDPNKTSQ

-189 DDGNLKCVW
+189 ENGALKCVW

-238 TDDYLESDM
+238 TDDYFESDM

-283 VKDQEWTKQLA
+283 IKDQEWTKQLA

-301 ELQKQLPVPAEYKK
+301 ELQKQLPVPEEYKK

-367 MQAKFDKILEPISKE
+367 MQAKFDKILEPIAKE

-411 IKNTITGKGTVRE
+411 IKNTITGKGTVHS

-431 ALEEA
+431 AIEEA

-499 FVRNEEGK
+499 FTRNEEGR
-507 YAIDFE
+507 YAIDFD

-525 ILKHQGDGDY
+525 ILMHQGNGDY
-535 EATKTWMGEMTVIQ
+535 EATKAWMADQIVIK
-549 PTLQADLDKVN
+549 PELQADLDRVN

>member
-1 MTVFNFQL
+1 
-9 KNAYLCKS
+9 
-17 LNLVINHPIIILI
+17 
-30 IMKIKLLPLFAIV
+30 MKIKHLAIAV
-43 ALVATACDNTPK
+43 AVVLVAAACNNTK
-55 PEQPQE
+55 PEPEQE
-61 PVQQTTNLSDKYAE
+61 PVQEQTNLSDKYAE
-75 YTLTTSIDHLSEG
+75 YTLTSDISHLSEN
-88 ELEMLGLLFEAAD
+88 EREMLPLLFEAAD
-101 IMDNLFWQENYG
+101 IMDQLFWLENYG
-113 DKEEL
+113 DKEAL
-118 MNRIGDNADIKKL
+118 MAQIGDNADLRKMAGI
-131 ATIAYGPWDGLDG
+131 TYGPWDGLDG
-144 NKPFVEGIGEKP
+144 NKPFVDGIGEKP
-156 AGAQFYPADMTEEE
+156 AGAQFYPVDMTEEE
-170 WNALDDPNKTSQ
+170 WNAFDDPDKNSQ

-189 DDGNLKCVW
+189 EDGNLKCVW

-247 QWMDVRNNNID
+247 RWMDVRNNNID

-283 VKDQEWTKQLA
+283 IKDQEWTKQLA
-294 RYAAFVP
+294 RYAQFVP
-301 ELQKQLPVPAEYKK
+301 ELQKQLPVPEEYKK

-327 DVVYYA
+327 DAVYYA

-354 LQRGTRKLQLKNA
+354 LERGTRKLQLKNA
-367 MQAKFDKILEPISKE
+367 MQAKFENILVPIADV
-382 LMTPESMEHIK
+382 LMTPESAEYIK

-411 IKNTITGKGTVRE
+411 IKNTITGKGSVHS

-431 ALEEA
+431 AIEEA

-453 EYTNTTMEDNYT
+453 EYTTTTMEDNYT
-465 TFMAGIF
+465 TFLAGIF

-485 ANMLTFNYF
+485 ANMLEFNYF
-494 QNEGA
+494 QKEGA
-499 FVRNEEGK
+499 FTRDENGR

-513 KMKVAVEKLAGD
+513 KMKAAVEKLAGD
-525 ILKHQGDGDY
+525 ILIHQGDGDY
-535 EATKTWMGEMTVIQ
+535 EATKAWLGEMSVIK
-549 PTLQADLDKVN
+549 PELQADLDRVN
-560 AAGIPTDIYFNMGPQ
+560 EAGIPTDIYYNMGPD

>member
-1 MTVFNFQL
+1 
-9 KNAYLCKS
+9 
-17 LNLVINHPIIILI
+17 
-30 IMKIKLLPLFAIV
+30 MKIKYLTFFAVFALLASSC
-43 ALVATACDNTPK
+43 TEKK
-55 PEQPQE
+55 PQPVEQPQ
-61 PVQQTTNLSDKYAE
+61 PKLIDKYAE
-75 YTLTTSIDHLSEG
+75 YTLTSDISHLSEN
-88 ELEMLGLLFEAAD
+88 EKEMLPLLFEAAD
-101 IMDNLFWQENYG
+101 IMEDLFWHENYG
-113 DKEEL
+113 DRDEL
-118 MNRIGDNADIKKL
+118 LSKITDPDVQKFACI
-131 ATIAYGPWDGLDG
+131 TYGPWDGLND
-144 NKPFVEGIGEKP
+144 NQPFVEGYGTKP
-156 AGAQFYPADMTEEE
+156 AGARFYPEDMTEEE
-170 WNALDDPNKTSQ
+170 WNAFDDPNKTSQ

-189 DDGNLKCVW
+189 ENGALKCVW
-198 YHDYFEQ
+198 YHDYFEK

-215 DASELAGDE
+215 GASELAGDE
-224 EFAEYLR
+224 EFADYLR

-238 TDDYLESDM
+238 TDDYFESDM
-247 QWMDVRNNNID
+247 RWMDVRNNNID

-283 VKDQEWTKQLA
+283 IKDQEWTKQLA

-301 ELQKQLPVPAEYKK
+301 ELQKQLPVPAEYKR

-327 DVVYYA
+327 DAVYYA

-354 LQRGTRKLQLKNA
+354 LERGTRKLQLKNA
-367 MQAKFDKILEPISKE
+367 MAAKFENILVPISNT

-411 IKNTITGKGTVRE
+411 IKNTITGKGSVHS

-431 ALEEA
+431 AIEEA

-453 EYTNTTMEDNYT
+453 EYTTTELVDNYT
-465 TFMAGIF
+465 TFLAGIF

-485 ANMLTFNYF
+485 ANMLEFNYM
-494 QNEGA
+494 QKEGA
-499 FVRNEEGK
+499 FTRNEQGQ

-513 KMKVAVEKLAGD
+513 KMKAAVEKLAGD
-525 ILKHQGDGDY
+525 ILICQGNGDY
-535 EATKTWMGEMTVIQ
+535 EAAKAWMGEMSVIK
-549 PTLQADLDKVN
+549 PELQADLDRVN
-560 AAGIPTDIYFNMGPQ
+560 EAGVPVDIFYHMGPE
-575 VLLK
+575 VLLKN